1 MLSSV
6 GVDAKRIYLRA
17 DAHDYFHVAV
27 AYRVGGRSRPG
38 PPVSTT
44 TAVLKSSAAAQR
56 PQALEH
62 LTTATTMYREMDMLD
77 QAEAETRG
85 LAESHRARRHPRPQH
100 TQDRATQEARLS
112 WGANERQTIRRR

>member
-62 LTTATTMYREMDMLD
+62 LTTARTMYREMDMLD

-85 LAESHRARRHPRPQH
+85 LA
-100 TQDRATQEARLS
+100 
-112 WGANERQTIRRR
+112 